1 MEDTYEPPYKYLWKK
16 YIRDYL
22 HEIKDASD
30 LRKHLINTKNYKL
43 TWLLPND
50 EALIWND
57 KNKNHEFLREMIKQD
72 SEFMAKLG
80 ISSYDDFLKK

>member
-1 MEDTYEPPYKYLWKK
+1 MENTYEPPYKYLWKK

-30 LRKHLINTKNYKL
+30 LRKHLIHTKNYKL

-72 SEFMAKLG
+72 SKFMAKLG